1 MTRRMAVQSFSDG
14 HGVSCFGHT
23 IIFRNIYK
31 RERIKM
37 KRVLT
42 AILALVSAIFIFA
55 SNARLSG
62 PADNVES
69 SLSARDD
76 VMKVLDEISA
86 DSIYTYDLKLVSFG
100 TRHTMSD
107 TTSPTRGIGAARN
120 WIASKFTEF
129 ASSNRNFKV
138 YRDEFVQPVSPRI
151 SVPTTIVNVY
161 GILWG
166 KEGPSGRYIVLSGHY
181 DTIVG
186 NFMDSTADAPGADDD
201 GSGSSLVIEAA
212 RAFTQSGLRPDANIV
227 FLCCAAEEQGLYG
240 SHHFAEMAKKNN
252 WNIVADLNNDIV
264 GGTRGGN
271 GVLDNSRI
279 RVFSESLKEVAVGER
294 KIPASVFGYESDSP
308 SRELAR
314 YIHQNAKTFLPAFKT
329 ELVFRSDRFL
339 RGGDHTSFNQFGYAG
354 VRFTEPNEDYNH
366 QHQYVRVEDG
376 VQDGDLP
383 QFVDPQYVANVC
395 KVNSATAALLSVSPA
410 EPEDPVM
417 LVDKL
422 EYGTRLK
429 WKNPRSENL
438 SGWKVYYRGTM
449 DPLWTNHVFV
459 RASLEGDNVEVNLP
473 ELSKDKYIFGIA
485 AVGANGAES
494 PVVVPIPER

>member
-1 MTRRMAVQSFSDG
+1 
-14 HGVSCFGHT
+14 
-23 IIFRNIYK
+23 
-31 RERIKM
+31 M
-37 KRVLT
+37 KRVFT
-42 AILALVSAIFIFA
+42 AIVALVSASFIFA
-55 SNARLSG
+55 SNPLHSSR
-62 PADNVES
+62 ADNGEPS
-69 SLSARDD
+69 PSARDE

-86 DSIYTYDLKLVSFG
+86 DSIHACDLKLVSFG

-107 TTSPTRGIGAARN
+107 TTSATRGIGAARN
-120 WIASKFTEF
+120 WIASKFAGLAAANPDF
-129 ASSNRNFKV
+129 QVF
-138 YRDEFVQPVSPRI
+138 RDEFVQPVSNRI

-186 NFMDSTADAPGADDD
+186 NFMDSSADAPGADDD
-201 GSGSSLVIEAA
+201 GSGSSLVMEAA
-212 RAFTQSGLRPDANIV
+212 RAFTQSGFRPDANIV
-227 FLCCAAEEQGLYG
+227 FLCCAGEEQGLYG
-240 SHHFAEMAKKNN
+240 SHHFAEMARQKN

-279 RVFSESLKEVAVGER
+279 RVFSESLREVAVGER
-294 KIPASVFGYESDSP
+294 KIPAAVFGYESDSP

-314 YIHQNAKTFLPAFKT
+314 YVNEVSKEYVPAFKT

-339 RGGDHTSFNQFGYAG
+339 RGGDQSSFNAFGFAG

-376 VQDGDLP
+376 VQYGDLP
-383 QFVDPQYVANVC
+383 QFVDPQYLANVS
-395 KVNSATAALLSVSPA
+395 KVNSAVAAVLSLSPA
-410 EPEDPVM
+410 EPQDPVM

-429 WKNPRSENL
+429 WKNPHSEDV

-449 DPLWTNHVFV
+449 DPLWTGFVFIPA
-459 RASLEGDNVEVNLP
+459 ASGTGEVDANLP
-473 ELSKDKYIFGIA
+473 ELSKDKYIFGIS
-485 AVGANGAES
+485 AVGANGTES

>member
-1 MTRRMAVQSFSDG
+1 
-14 HGVSCFGHT
+14 
-23 IIFRNIYK
+23 
-31 RERIKM
+31 M
-37 KRVLT
+37 KRVFT
-42 AILALVSAIFIFA
+42 AILALVSASFIFA
-55 SNARLSG
+55 SKPPRSSQT
-62 PADNVES
+62 DNGES
-69 SLSARDD
+69 SLSARDA
-76 VMKVLDEISA
+76 VMKVLDAISA
-86 DSIYTYDLKLVSFG
+86 DSIHSYDLKLVSFG

-120 WIASKFTEF
+120 WITSKFTEF
-129 ASSNRNFKV
+129 ASSNQNFKV

-212 RAFTQSGLRPDANIV
+212 RAFTQSGFQPDANIV

-240 SHHFAEMAKKNN
+240 SHHFAEMAKKDN

-271 GVLDNSRI
+271 GVLDNGRI
-279 RVFSESLKEVAVGER
+279 RVFSESLKEVAVGDR

-314 YIHQNAKTFLPAFKT
+314 YIHQNAKDYLPEFKT

-339 RGGDHTSFNQFGYAG
+339 RGGDHTSFNQFGYPG

-376 VQDGDLP
+376 VQYGDLP
-383 QFVDPQYVANVC
+383 QFVDQRYVANVC

-410 EPEDPVM
+410 EPLDPVM

-429 WKNPRSENL
+429 WKNPHSENL

-449 DPLWTNHVFV
+449 DPLWTDHVFV

-473 ELSKDKYIFGIA
+473 ELSKDKYIFGIS
-485 AVGANGAES
+485 AVGTNGTES